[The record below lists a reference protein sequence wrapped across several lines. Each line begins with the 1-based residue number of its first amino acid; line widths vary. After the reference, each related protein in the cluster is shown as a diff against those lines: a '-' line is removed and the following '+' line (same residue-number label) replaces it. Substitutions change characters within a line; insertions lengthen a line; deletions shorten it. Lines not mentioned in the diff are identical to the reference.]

1 MEKTKKFKA
10 VDIPLA
16 HFVIRQNI
24 AFMDDLTAKV
34 LDGEWTIGDVR
45 EYLTS
50 CGYRRDTANRFIEG
64 VQIRLR
70 QHPGRKQLEEK
81 EAKEEDKHD
90 AD

>member
-1 MEKTKKFKA
+1 MEKTKRFKA

-70 QHPGRKQLEEK
+70 QRPGKQ
-81 EAKEEDKHD
+81 AKEEEDVPSVTSHD